1 MRRLVGSTN
10 VATGTGVAQLA
21 GGAVDELLQAST
33 KERREIFDEAA
44 GISRFKAKKLETLRK
59 LMAGASQRKRKLQ

>member
-21 GGAVDELLQAST
+21 GGAVDELLQAPPML
-33 KERREIFDEAA
+33 EIAEA
-44 GISRFKAKKLETLRK
+44 SVR
-59 LMAGASQRKRKLQ
+59 SQSVR